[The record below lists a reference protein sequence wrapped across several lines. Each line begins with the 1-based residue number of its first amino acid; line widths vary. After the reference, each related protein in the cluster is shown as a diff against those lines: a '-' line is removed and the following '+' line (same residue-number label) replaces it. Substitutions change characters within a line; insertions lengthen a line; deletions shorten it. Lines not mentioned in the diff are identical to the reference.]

1 MTPVRP
7 TAARLPAGLAAFL
20 RFPSVSSDPQRAA
33 DVARCARW
41 LAALLRRAGL
51 PVVRVVRTPRHPI
64 VYAER
69 LEAPGRPTALVYG
82 HYDVQPAGVA
92 GWTSPP
98 FDPVVRGGAVYAR
111 GAADDKGPLFAHVS
125 AVAGL
130 LRRGRLPVNVK
141 LLFEGEEEIGSPHLA
156 GFVRR
161 NRRRLAADA
170 AVISD
175 TRMASADRPAIVYG
189 LRGGIHLEL
198 AVEGPQRDLHAG
210 QFGGAVRNPAEALA
224 AMLAGLHDRGGRVAV
239 PDFYAGVR
247 RPAAAERESLA
258 AAGPTDAEVLRA
270 AGVGRGWGEGGFSAF
285 ERTVLR
291 PALVVTGFTA
301 GGGGSVVPA
310 RAVANINIRLV
321 PDQAPDRM
329 VASFR
334 RYVAALVPPGVRAA
348 VRVRSATPG
357 VVFDRNHPA
366 FRIAA
371 AALRHGFGVEPAFL
385 RSGGTIPVARLLR
398 DALGVPVVLMGFARP
413 DDRMHA
419 ADEKFHLA
427 NLARG
432 IAAARRFLE
441 LAVDLPT
448 ARGRS

>member
-1 MTPVRP
+1 MTRVRP
-7 TAARLPAGLAAFL
+7 VAGRLPAGLAAFL

-41 LAALLRRAGL
+41 LAAILRRAG
-51 PVVRVVRTPRHPI
+51 VRTVRVVRTPRHPI
-64 VYAER
+64 VYAEW
-69 LEAPGRPTALVYG
+69 LGAPGRPTVLVYG
-82 HYDVQPAGVA
+82 HYDVQPAGVT

-98 FDPVVRGGAVYAR
+98 FDPVVRGGAVFAR
-111 GAADDKGPLFAHVS
+111 GAADDKGPLFAHV
-125 AVAGL
+125 AATAGL

-141 LLFEGEEEIGSPHLA
+141 LVFEGEEEIGSPHLA

-175 TRMASADRPAIVYG
+175 TRMAAADRPAIVHG

-198 AVEGPQRDLHAG
+198 VVTGPPRDLHAG
-210 QFGGAVRNPAEALA
+210 QFGGAVRNPAEVLA
-224 AMLAGLHDRGGRVAV
+224 ELLAGMRDQSGRVAI
-239 PDFYAGVR
+239 PDFYTGVV
-247 RPAAAERESLA
+247 PPSASEKASLA
-258 AAGPTDAEVLRA
+258 AAGPPDAEVLRA
-270 AGVGRGWGEGGFSAF
+270 AGIRRGWGEPGFTAF

-291 PALVVTGFTA
+291 PALVVSGLTA

-310 RAVANINIRLV
+310 RAAATINIRLV
-321 PDQAPDRM
+321 PDQNPDRI
-329 VASFR
+329 VAGFR
-334 RYVAALVPPGVRAA
+334 RYVAARLPPGVRAA
-348 VRVRSATPG
+348 IRVRSATPA

-366 FRIAA
+366 FRIGA

-398 DALGVPVVLMGFARP
+398 DTLGVPVVLMGFARP

-432 IAAARRFLE
+432 TAAARRFLE

-448 ARGRS
+448 SRGRS